1 MSRLYRARQQVVRAV
16 DPAPPERAQPL
27 VSTVPTSTFSPDEA

>member
-1 MSRLYRARQQVVRAV
+1 MSRLYRARQQVVRR
-16 DPAPPERAQPL
+16 DRRRLSLSRP